1 MRALLSYASAR
12 DKDVS
17 GSLYVAIENGHENIV
32 ALLVEACTSLNSG
45 PLGLPVALIHRALR
59 SAMSEPVVNAILAI
73 VYAIESQSEFNL
85 REASDRG
92 HEGAIVLLSYAE
104 TLKD

>member
-1 MRALLSYASAR
+1 MSAGH
-12 DKDVS
+12 S
-17 GSLYVAIENGHENIV
+17 TSIENGHENIV

-59 SAMSEPVVNAILAI
+59 SAMSEPVVHAILAI

-104 TLKD
+104 TLKDQRDRTAWSTQAI

>member
-1 MRALLSYASAR
+1 MRALLSDASAR

-59 SAMSEPVVNAILAI
+59 SAMSEPVVHAILAI